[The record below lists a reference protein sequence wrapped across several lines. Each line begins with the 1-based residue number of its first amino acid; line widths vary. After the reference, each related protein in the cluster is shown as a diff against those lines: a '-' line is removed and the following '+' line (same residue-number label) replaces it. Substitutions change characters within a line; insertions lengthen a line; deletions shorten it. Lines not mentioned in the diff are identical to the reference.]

1 MAKFRYSMQSILDIK
16 LKLETQAKQEF
27 SAARA
32 QLDAEEEKLEGLR
45 ARKREYE
52 REAKRLLSGHL
63 NLRNVEENR
72 TAILCMEDF
81 IIKQQE
87 RVRLAEQAL
96 ERARAKLTEVM
107 LERKTHESLREKAF
121 GQFLEEEKRQESKEV
136 DELTSY
142 TYGQRRQAESRSGVP
157 AQTLRK

>member
-32 QLDAEEEKLEGLR
+32 QLDAEEEKLESLR

-63 NLRNVEENR
+63 NLRDVEENR

-121 GQFLEEEKRQESKEV
+121 GQFLEEEKRRESKEV